1 MKGLSSAISLSPMP
15 QTKPNN
21 KPRVSIN
28 DIVNAPNKK
37 VKLTS
42 PRSLL
47 ALQIAGLTIEDLL
60 FIPFNTFVNNYPE
73 TKQFPK
79 QMQEKLY
86 IFYEKHRIEKIN
98 EVKKIYDDMREK
110 ELKRTCYSEGYNSSK
125 VMTNRSQS
133 QSSMINNDMKR
144 LNQMKAKNE
153 QEILNMIQNEINK
166 ELILKRAEEKIMIQK
181 EIQKRHQEE
190 MRIKKEEEQAKKEK
204 IEYEKRQKEIEEE
217 KRIEMLEKERIEKE
231 QERYR
236 KEKEEEEK
244 RMKELKIKQE
254 EEERKKREAQEAIE
268 QRREEERIQIEKR
281 QKELELKTKE
291 RQEHL
296 ELQRFFKIKE
306 NERKNMLKQEK
317 MAKSRKNLESKLT
330 QIRMEYIKKEEEAK
344 IKKEHYDKIKQERIQ
359 KQKEDALKKAE
370 MIKQIQIRNKS
381 LEKEK
386 IEKFNEK
393 QRQIELKRAQ
403 LAEEL
408 EKEKKEKNK
417 KNKVKKEKCKQ
428 SLEKNEKRIQQ
439 QQEIVLKKIEAKDET
454 LKKVLQERDNIMLQK
469 KENQLIKNF
478 LKDENLRRINLKES
492 FLKETTLTQLIERDK
507 KIEELK
513 QQKMQL
519 YIDRKKLQKDIAEKK
534 NEYSTVI
541 QLILQK
547 QSLDQDS
554 IKPLKDLF
562 PNNPRFEYLI
572 SQLKREKPQTFLT
585 STVKHRNI
593 NKSNSFLIKKTNSLN
608 SESGIHRNKSSTELH
623 ITHKST
629 NASTIEEKVNDYK
642 KLLNKELV
650 NLIEKEHIKEEE
662 RKRFFS
668 SIVDQ
673 KEKKYYSKLYEKQ
686 RAEANRQIVELNEV
700 NERKA
705 IMYSIKLK
713 RETNQ

>member
-1 MKGLSSAISLSPMP
+1 MP

-21 KPRVSIN
+21 KPKISIN
-28 DIVNAPNKK
+28 DILNEPNKNIK
-37 VKLTS
+37 ITS

-47 ALQIAGLTIEDLL
+47 SLQIAGLTIEDLI
-60 FIPFNTFVNNYPE
+60 FISFNTFVNNYPE
-73 TKQFPK
+73 TKKFPK

-86 IFYEKHRIEKIN
+86 TFYEKHRIEKIN
-98 EVKKIYDDMREK
+98 EVKKIYDDIKEK

-166 ELILKRAEEKIMIQK
+166 ELILKRAEEKIMIQR

-204 IEYEKRQKEIEEE
+204 IEYEKRLKEIEEE
-217 KRIEMLEKERIEKE
+217 KRIEMLEKERKEKE

-236 KEKEEEEK
+236 KEKEEEER

-254 EEERKKREAQEAIE
+254 EEERKKRETQEAIE
-268 QRREEERIQIEKR
+268 QRREEERILIEKR

-291 RQEHL
+291 RQEYL

-306 NERKNMLKQEK
+306 NERKNMLKQKK

-330 QIRMEYIKKEEEAK
+330 QIRMEYIRKEEEAK

-408 EKEKKEKNK
+408 EKEKEEKNK
-417 KNKVKKEKCKQ
+417 KNKIKKEKCKQ
-428 SLEKNEKRIQQ
+428 SLENNEKRIQQ

-454 LKKVLQERDNIMLQK
+454 LKKVLQERDNLMLQK
-469 KENQLIKNF
+469 KEAQLIKNF

-492 FLKETTLTQLIERDK
+492 FLKETTLSQLIERDK
-507 KIEELK
+507 KIEEIK

-519 YIDRKKLQKDIAEKK
+519 FIDKKKLQKEIAEKK

-541 QLILQK
+541 QSILQK

-554 IKPLKDLF
+554 IKPLKELF

-572 SQLKREKPQTFLT
+572 SQLKQERPQFFLT

-593 NKSNSFLIKKTNSLN
+593 NKSNSFLMKKTISSN

-650 NLIEKEHIKEEE
+650 NLIEKEHTKEEE
-662 RKRFFS
+662 RQRFFS
-668 SIVDQ
+668 SITDP
-673 KEKKYYSKLYEKQ
+673 KEKKYYTKLYEKQ

-713 RETNQ
+713 RDTNH

>member
-1 MKGLSSAISLSPMP
+1 
-15 QTKPNN
+15 
-21 KPRVSIN
+21 
-28 DIVNAPNKK
+28 
-37 VKLTS
+37 
-42 PRSLL
+42 
-47 ALQIAGLTIEDLL
+47 
-60 FIPFNTFVNNYPE
+60 
-73 TKQFPK
+73 
-79 QMQEKLY
+79 
-86 IFYEKHRIEKIN
+86 
-98 EVKKIYDDMREK
+98 
-110 ELKRTCYSEGYNSSK
+110 
-125 VMTNRSQS
+125 MTNRSQS

-291 RQEHL
+291 RQEYL

-330 QIRMEYIKKEEEAK
+330 QIHMEYIKKEEEAK

-541 QLILQK
+541 QSILQK

-668 SIVDQ
+668 SIVDP
-673 KEKKYYSKLYEKQ
+673 KEKTYYSKLYEKQ